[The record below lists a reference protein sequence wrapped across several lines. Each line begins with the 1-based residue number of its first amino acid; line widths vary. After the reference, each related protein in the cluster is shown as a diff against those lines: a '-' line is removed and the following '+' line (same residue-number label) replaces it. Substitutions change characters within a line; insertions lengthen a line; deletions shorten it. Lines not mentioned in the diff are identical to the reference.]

1 MTVDL
6 NADAGESFG
15 PWTMGADEAL
25 FPNLTSVNLACGF
38 HAGDPLT
45 MRKTVHLAATHG
57 VQVGA
62 HPGFPDRVG
71 FGRRDV
77 SASFEEVYTDV
88 IYQLGAL
95 HAFLRVE
102 GAALHH
108 VKVHGALYLKMM
120 RDEATARA
128 VAAAVHDYD
137 ASLPLVILGGP
148 GGAVMVRAAEEA
160 GVRVVQ
166 EAFPDRAYLGNG
178 YLAPRSIEGA
188 VVRDPE
194 RAAARAV
201 QMVTEGRVETLDG
214 GETEIQA
221 QTLCVHG
228 DSPEAPDIAA
238 AVRGALEAAGVL
250 VQAF

>member
-25 FPNLTSVNLACGF
+25 FASLTSVNLACGF

-45 MRKTVHLAATHG
+45 MHKTVQLAATHG

-77 SASFEEVYTDV
+77 GASFEEVYTDV
-88 IYQLGAL
+88 LYQLGAL

-102 GAALHH
+102 GVALHH
-108 VKVHGALYLKMM
+108 VKAHGALYLKMM

-148 GGAVMVRAAEEA
+148 GGAVMARAAEEA
-160 GVRVVQ
+160 GVKVVQ
-166 EAFPDRAYLGNG
+166 EAFPDRAYSENG
-178 YLAPRSIEGA
+178 YLAPRSTEGA
-188 VVRDPE
+188 VIRDPQQ
-194 RAAARAV
+194 AAARAV
-201 QMVTEGRVETLDG
+201 QMVTEGRIETLEG
-214 GETEIQA
+214 GTTDIEA
-221 QTLCVHG
+221 QTLCIHG
-228 DSPEAPDIAA
+228 DNPEAPTIAA
-238 AVRGALEAAGVL
+238 AVREALEAAGVH

>member
-25 FPNLTSVNLACGF
+25 FASLTSVNLACGF

-45 MRKTVHLAATHG
+45 MHKTVQLAAAHG

-77 SASFEEVYTDV
+77 GASFEEVYTDV
-88 IYQLGAL
+88 LYQLGAL
-95 HAFLRVE
+95 HAFLRAQ

-108 VKVHGALYLKMM
+108 VKAHGALYLKMM
-120 RDEATARA
+120 RDEATACA

-148 GGAVMVRAAEEA
+148 GGAVMARAAEEA
-160 GVRVVQ
+160 GVKVVQ
-166 EAFPDRAYLGNG
+166 EAFPDRAYLKNG
-178 YLAPRSIEGA
+178 YLASRSIEGA
-188 VVRDPE
+188 VIRDP
-194 RAAARAV
+194 RQAAARAV
-201 QMVTEGRVETLDG
+201 RMVTEGRIETLDG

-228 DSPEAPDIAA
+228 DNPKAPSVAA
-238 AVRGALEAAGVL
+238 AVRRALETAGVS
-250 VQAF
+250 VRAF